1 MRARVETVLADKKSM
16 QRNPFDYITVGDE
29 VETVLAAEGSM
40 QLAQLMQL
48 AHNSIATTCGHR
60 CNKVV

>member
-1 MRARVETVLADKKSM
+1 
-16 QRNPFDYITVGDE
+16 
-29 VETVLAAEGSM
+29 M